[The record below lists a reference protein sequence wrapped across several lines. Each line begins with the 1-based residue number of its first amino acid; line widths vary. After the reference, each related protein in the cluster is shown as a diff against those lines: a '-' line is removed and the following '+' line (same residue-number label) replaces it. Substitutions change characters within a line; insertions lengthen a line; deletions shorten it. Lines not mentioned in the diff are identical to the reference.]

1 MIISI
6 FQPNSTDGYAF
17 MEITPKKGL
26 QGLIENWQS
35 DLIAAVS
42 VALIALPLSL
52 GIALA
57 AGAPPMAGII
67 SAVVGGV
74 VTTLYRGGHISVN
87 GPAKGV
93 IAVILLGIALLD
105 DGSGQ
110 AFNYVLAAVVV
121 SGALQVIL
129 GLLRLGRFADVFH
142 SSVIHGLLAAI
153 GIIIFAK
160 QIHVAL
166 GTHSESPSIV
176 ENLVDAVRFL
186 PEANPFVVMIS
197 LVGLLLLLFHSKIS
211 YKFFH
216 ILPTPM
222 WVIALSIPFVYALN
236 FFDPHPLSFFGAVY
250 QVGPDLLLSIPDNV
264 MESIMYPNFGKIDTI
279 EFWTTVASILMITSI
294 ESLAIAKA
302 IDKIDP
308 YKRKTDLNKDLTG
321 IGLSTMVAGF
331 IGGLPIIAVIIRS
344 TVNVHNGAKT
354 KWSNMYQGLLLLLF
368 IVVLSPIMQQVPLC
382 AFAILLVYTGF
393 KLASPR
399 VFKDVYSHG
408 IEQLI
413 FLVGTMVLSLYT
425 NLLIGL
431 FGGLLLA
438 LLGHLLLVK
447 VSIPR
452 FFKMIFNPGSNL
464 VLKPD
469 GSYDL
474 KIRGVANF
482 LGILKIDN
490 LLSQIPAGAKATI
503 DLSETRLVG
512 FTIMEHLYDFQSI
525 HQNSGGAIQIQG
537 LDGHISSTN
546 HKLATKIKVDAVE
559 PLTKRQNT
567 LKEMAES
574 YGWDFQ
580 VDPVEDLEYFK
591 SFYFF
596 KTRPVEA
603 EYNCISDQDQEMHL
617 ELIDVRFEEGAYL
630 IHDEYDTTVG
640 LLKLPFSIPK
650 FTIEKKDFLDRFLPL
665 SEHKDIDY
673 SLYTDFPKDFSVKV
687 NNVDAMDEFLT
698 DKLKVLIEIS
708 DMHHLE
714 SNGEAILIF
723 SDNFRLA
730 RMQDYAK
737 MIQFAK
743 GFKALAKE
751 GRK

>member
-1 MIISI
+1 
-6 FQPNSTDGYAF
+6 
-17 MEITPKKGL
+17 MEITPKKGF
-26 QGLIENWQS
+26 QGLVENWQS

-57 AGAPPMAGII
+57 AGAPAMSGIL

-93 IAVILLGIALLD
+93 IAVILLGIALMD

-121 SGALQVIL
+121 SGAIQVLL
-129 GLLRLGRFADVFH
+129 GLLKLGRLADIFH
-142 SSVIHGLLAAI
+142 SSVIHGILAAI

-166 GTHSESPSIV
+166 GTYSGSPSIIQ
-176 ENLVDAVRFL
+176 NLVDAVLYL
-186 PEANPFVVMIS
+186 PKANPFVVIIS

-211 YKFFH
+211 YRFFH

-222 WVIALSIPFVYALN
+222 WVIALSIPFAYFFN
-236 FFDPHPLSFFGAVY
+236 FFDQGTLSFFGKAY
-250 QVGPDLLLSIPDNV
+250 EVGPSLLLETPD
-264 MESIMYPNFGKIDTI
+264 SIMDSIMHPNFGKIDTI
-279 EFWTTVASILMITSI
+279 EFWTTVVSILMITSI

-321 IGLSTMVAGF
+321 IGLSTMVAGL

-393 KLASPR
+393 KLASPA
-399 VFKDVYSHG
+399 VFKQIYSHG

-413 FLVGTMVLSLYT
+413 FFVGTMALTLYT

-431 FGGLLLA
+431 LGGLSLALISHMLLA
-438 LLGHLLLVK
+438 R
-447 VSIPR
+447 VSISR
-452 FFKMIFNPGSNL
+452 FFKLIFDSGSNL
-464 VLKPD
+464 VMKPD

-474 KIRGVANF
+474 KIRGIANF
-482 LGILKIDN
+482 LGILKINN
-490 LLSQIPAGAKATI
+490 LVTQIPSGANATI

-512 FTIMEHLYDFQSI
+512 TTVLEDFYDFQKT
-525 HQNSGGAIQIQG
+525 HQNTGGSIEITG
-537 LDGHISSTN
+537 LDKHISSTN
-546 HKLATKIKVDAVE
+546 HKLATKIKIDTVE
-559 PLTKRQNT
+559 PLNRRQNK
-567 LKEMAES
+567 LKELAES

-580 VDPVEDLEYFK
+580 VEPLEDFDYFQ

-603 EYNCISDQDQEMHL
+603 ELNCISDHDQDMQM
-617 ELIDVRFEEGAYL
+617 ELIDVTFEEGAD
-630 IHDEYDTTVG
+630 IFPDEYKTTIG
-640 LLKLPFSIPK
+640 LLKLPFPIPK
-650 FTIEKKDFLDRFLPL
+650 FTIEKKDLLDRVLHI
-665 SEHKDIDY
+665 SEHRDIDFA
-673 SLYTDFPKDFSVKV
+673 LYDNPPKDYIVKV
-687 NNVDAMDEFLT
+687 GDTKAMDAFLT
-698 DKLKVLIEIS
+698 EKLKVLIEIS
-708 DMHHLE
+708 GLHHLE

-723 SDNFRLA
+723 SDNFALA
-730 RMQDYAK
+730 ETKDYIK
-737 MIQFAK
+737 MIQFVEN
-743 GFKALAKE
+743 FKSMIKE
-751 GRK
+751 SQE